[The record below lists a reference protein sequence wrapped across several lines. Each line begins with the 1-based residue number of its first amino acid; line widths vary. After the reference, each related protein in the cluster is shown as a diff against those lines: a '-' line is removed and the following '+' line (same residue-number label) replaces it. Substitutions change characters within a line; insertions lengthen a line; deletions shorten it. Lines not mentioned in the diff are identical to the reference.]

1 MTVMWLCK
9 TTGRSA
15 IGCFGELHGTFEDI
29 DVALCL
35 SVGLSVPCP
44 TPPAA
49 DKSLSL
55 MHKSSPSTGEAVYE
69 TGSQ

>member
-1 MTVMWLCK
+1 MMMKMKLKSLYDGLKVSSRTLLNIV
-9 TTGRSA
+9 
-15 IGCFGELHGTFEDI
+15 
-29 DVALCL
+29 VVVCL

-55 MHKSSPSTGEAVYE
+55 MHKTSPTTGQAVYK
-69 TGSQ
+69 TDNQ